1 MVRDSRVPG
10 LVIAFSLIAA
20 ACGFVPGFG
29 PGQTHV
35 DGTEEQPGPGSVV
48 VEGDPPNATAPL
60 VIQFVGSEGNVV
72 EERTASHPERQR
84 HAGEHAQSPRGE
96 RLLVNETLCEGN
108 FKVETDKRTHVVLRV
123 SDSGCSVRTTST
135 EPI

>member
-1 MVRDSRVPG
+1 MVHGSRMPG
-10 LVIAFSLIAA
+10 LVIATSLIAA
-20 ACGFVPGFG
+20 ACGSVPGFG
-29 PGQTHV
+29 PGRTHV

-60 VIQFVGSEGNVV
+60 VIQFVGPEGNVV
-72 EERTASHPERQR
+72 EERTARIPTGGVIKASMPNLPEVM
-84 HAGEHAQSPRGE
+84 
-96 RLLVNETLCEGN
+96 RLLVNETLCEGD

-135 EPI
+135 EPM